1 MNSPSF
7 SDDIQRVWMMI
18 MQRIWII
25 IIGTVVIGGIVF
37 IISKQSTPIYQATTS
52 VLINEAPAT
61 KATDY
66 TSIVTSERLA
76 QTYAQLM
83 LKQPVLEGVIEQLGI
98 PLTAEQLRK
107 KLDILP
113 VRDTTLID
121 VKVEDTDPT
130 RAALIANAIVAEFSK
145 QNGDLQSSRYETMK
159 SSLENQLS
167 QLQTRI
173 QKNNEDLAALE
184 INNENQGERDRLEAN
199 QAQYQQTYAYLL
211 QSYEQVRLTEAQST
225 SNIVQ
230 VEPATIPERPIRPR
244 IFVNTMLACVVGF
257 MLTVGL
263 VFLIDALDDT
273 LKKPEE
279 IANQLGLPI
288 LGVIER
294 HEVEEGSPIT
304 ATLPRTP
311 VSEAF
316 RSLRTNI
323 QFASVD
329 KPIHT
334 LLVTSPSPA
343 EGKSTIAVNLG
354 VVLAHS
360 GRKVIV
366 VDGDL
371 RRPRVH
377 KVLGITN
384 KTGLSDLFVQDSIHL
399 SGIIQETSIEN
410 LFALTTGEL
419 PPNPSE
425 LLGTEKLELI
435 LEKIKEEFDSVIV
448 DSPPVMA
455 VTDSAILS
463 PKVDGVLLVV
473 KPGVTQMAVAKQC
486 VELLQRG
493 GAKLLGVVL
502 NEVNLQGSRY
512 YYYKG
517 YYYASRNYYDDENHQ
532 RKTKGWLRFG
542 KK

>member
-1 MNSPSF
+1 
-7 SDDIQRVWMMI
+7 
-18 MQRIWII
+18 
-25 IIGTVVIGGIVF
+25 
-37 IISKQSTPIYQATTS
+37 
-52 VLINEAPAT
+52 
-61 KATDY
+61 
-66 TSIVTSERLA
+66 
-76 QTYAQLM
+76 
-83 LKQPVLEGVIEQLGI
+83 
-98 PLTAEQLRK
+98 
-107 KLDILP
+107 
-113 VRDTTLID
+113 
-121 VKVEDTDPT
+121 
-130 RAALIANAIVAEFSK
+130 
-145 QNGDLQSSRYETMK
+145 
-159 SSLENQLS
+159 
-167 QLQTRI
+167 
-173 QKNNEDLAALE
+173 
-184 INNENQGERDRLEAN
+184 
-199 QAQYQQTYAYLL
+199 
-211 QSYEQVRLTEAQST
+211 
-225 SNIVQ
+225 
-230 VEPATIPERPIRPR
+230 
-244 IFVNTMLACVVGF
+244 
-257 MLTVGL
+257 
-263 VFLIDALDDT
+263 LDDT

-311 VSEAF
+311 FSEAF